1 MSQKL
6 QVSYSLRSCGS
17 SQDIQRTGFHS
28 SLNTG
33 AGADRIV
40 ETGKIPE
47 IHGWKHRRRRLE
59 GSQKGDMKKELVGT
73 EGGNQVDIL
82 GGIWQGTGTSAG
94 FACRTSWRMFKE
106 PRT

>member
-1 MSQKL
+1 
-6 QVSYSLRSCGS
+6 
-17 SQDIQRTGFHS
+17 
-28 SLNTG
+28 
-33 AGADRIV
+33 
-40 ETGKIPE
+40 
-47 IHGWKHRRRRLE
+47 
-59 GSQKGDMKKELVGT
+59 MKKELVGT